1 MVTAIQCSANSTGHS
16 AVSFGCVSGLRCSV
30 AWTPHVSYPDVS
42 CKCVVMMIHCC
53 CSGVAVAMV
62 LSFLYIVLLRF
73 IAGPIIIL
81 GILLSLSL
89 LFISES
95 CRYYHIGLVHV
106 GFHSN
111 SNCSARA
118 PNYAF

>member
-16 AVSFGCVSGLRCSV
+16 AVSFECVSGLRCSV
-30 AWTPHVSYPDVS
+30 AWTPHVSYPAGS
-42 CKCVVMMIHCC
+42 CKRVVMIHCC
-53 CSGVAVAMV
+53 CSGVAGAMV

-89 LFISES
+89 LFISECHTS
-95 CRYYHIGLVHV
+95 CRYWVSSHGLS
-106 GFHSN
+106 F
-111 SNCSARA
+111 
-118 PNYAF
+118 